1 MKFFTWIPNATDIIS
16 NQHAEL
22 NGDAFFSYL
31 SLDKVTSKINL
42 KTNYGDF
49 KLLDV
54 SDSFLHMDLNSQYS
68 DITLYINE
76 EHLYSF
82 EITRDDHS
90 EVIASVNI
98 ISKKEDPV
106 EGAEKTFRS
115 AITAGKEGKPKVPV
129 FINIKSGKI
138 YLMGS

>member
-1 MKFFTWIPNATDIIS
+1 
-16 NQHAEL
+16 
-22 NGDAFFSYL
+22 
-31 SLDKVTSKINL
+31 VTSKINL

-54 SDSFLHMDLNSQYS
+54 SDSFLHMDLNSQSS

-76 EHLYSF
+76 EHFYTF
-82 EITRDDHS
+82 NITRDDRS
-90 EVIASVNI
+90 EVISSANI

-106 EGAEKTFRS
+106 EGVEKTFRS
-115 AITAGKEGKPKVPV
+115 VITGGKEGKPNVPV